1 MYIEGLLEGFEFR
14 DRGSTRRKWLE
25 LYEKEGMAGLIAAAE
40 KNPDIKTIP
49 VDKQRLIRALEL
61 AEDRKKQTAGK
72 AAAPV
77 YEGPVIGIT
86 MDKQKLYERIN
97 QRVDLMFAQG
107 LEQEVR
113 ALLHHGIPEDCQAF
127 KGIGYKEVLLALHGE
142 ITMEEARELIK
153 KNTRH
158 FAKRQL
164 TWFRHMPYIQWV
176 DRTGRDKADWYEEV
190 ESIIHSAFSAQ

>member
-1 MYIEGLLEGFEFR
+1 MPGNPPESHGAAKYQPLLIYGNSLYIRIFLCCRNESGHPFFFIQLKPFP
-14 DRGSTRRKWLE
+14 
-25 LYEKEGMAGLIAAAE
+25 AG
-40 KNPDIKTIP
+40 
-49 VDKQRLIRALEL
+49 
-61 AEDRKKQTAGK
+61 
-72 AAAPV
+72 AAPV

-86 MDKQKLYERIN
+86 MDRQKLYERIN